1 MTLWYTLGVEAYV
14 TTNPGLKSCTVLALF
29 IFKDEFIPL
38 WVAIGVPN
46 FESQERTSRYYTP
59 ITGTLFRAMRHFF
72 GCHCHILF
80 GRSRNS
86 SKFQTAW
93 EFPRTSFQAFPGHG
107 TQGQGP
113 NPHPAM
119 LSAKVHLRRQKS
131 RTGGWDSP
139 KTAQTLP
146 GRVTKYV
153 TLCHHWSVQVL
164 SLLCC
169 PIFYYFKISES
180 LLKRCHRSYHV
191 EICRVWSSF
200 SWITPYHRTQG
211 KNCLQKIP
219 WTVRIWVLVLVLNI
233 AYARVLALA
242 RFQFGVHW
250 A

>member
-38 WVAIGVPN
+38 WGAIGVPN

-59 ITGTLFRAMRHFF
+59 ITGTLFRAIRRHFF
-72 GCHCHILF
+72 GCHILF

-93 EFPRTSFQAFPGHG
+93 EFPRTHSRHFQAMEPRSG
-107 TQGQGP
+107 TKPPSCHAVGEGAPEASEEQDWWLRFTQDGP
-113 NPHPAM
+113 N
-119 LSAKVHLRRQKS
+119 
-131 RTGGWDSP
+131 
-139 KTAQTLP
+139 TAGKGHQI
-146 GRVTKYV
+146 
-153 TLCHHWSVQVL
+153 CHHWSVHVL

-169 PIFYYFKISES
+169 RFLLLKISES
-180 LLKRCHRSYHV
+180 LLKWCHRSYHV

>member
-93 EFPRTSFQAFPGHG
+93 EFPRTHSRHFQAMEPRVSDQTHILPCCRRRCTWGVRRAGLVVEIHPRRPKHCREG
-107 TQGQGP
+107 SP
-113 NPHPAM
+113 NMSH
-119 LSAKVHLRRQKS
+119 
-131 RTGGWDSP
+131 
-139 KTAQTLP
+139 
-146 GRVTKYV
+146 YV
-153 TLCHHWSVQVL
+153 TIEVFKCCL
-164 SLLCC
+164 SCAARFLLL
-169 PIFYYFKISES
+169 KISES